1 MVGTIM
7 IILLFA
13 VLGITLS
20 NGNGSFLI
28 AGFNTKSRED
38 KEKYD
43 TVALCKFMG
52 KVMFVLSFSMVLW
65 VVSEMSEIKWLFTV
79 GLVLFFAIII
89 SMLIYVNTGN
99 RFKK

>member
-1 MVGTIM
+1 MEWIKMVGTIM

-79 GLVLFFAIII
+79 GLVLFFCHYH
-89 SMLIYVNTGN
+89 IYAYL
-99 RFKK
+99 R